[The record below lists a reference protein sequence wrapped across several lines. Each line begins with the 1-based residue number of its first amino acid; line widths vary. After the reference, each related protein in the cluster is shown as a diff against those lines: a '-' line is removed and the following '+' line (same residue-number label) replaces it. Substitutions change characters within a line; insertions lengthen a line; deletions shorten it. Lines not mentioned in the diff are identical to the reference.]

1 MGTYSHYNEDQLSNI
16 VIGVVIDVHSQVD
29 PCILE

>member
-1 MGTYSHYNEDQLSNI
+1 MGTYSHYNEDQLSNT

-29 PCILE
+29 TCISE